1 MEQVDSTTSLDE
13 GAIRDAMGEAEE
25 AKPKPESARRAGRP
39 SQADALVKLARS
51 DVKLFHDGDTAYGIL
66 KLGRHSEVRPLLSKA
81 LRDWLFKAYFEQ
93 EKKAPSSEAVRAAI
107 NTLAGFARFGPKGQP
122 AEEHK
127 VFVRL
132 AESAGKIY
140 LDLADEHWRTV
151 EVDADGWRLIDDP
164 AAYGV
169 YFRRP
174 RGMLP
179 LPAPERGR
187 TIHDLRKFV
196 NIADHRDFVLLVAWL
211 IAAYR
216 PRGPYPIL
224 VLNGEQ
230 GSAKTGTSRCLRS
243 LVDPN
248 LSSVRAEPKDVGDL
262 MIAAVNG
269 WVVALDNLSHL
280 PPWLSD
286 ALCRLST
293 GGGLSKRELY
303 SDMDEVLLDAMRP
316 AIING
321 IEDLATRG
329 DLLDRASVH
338 TLPTI
343 PDDKRRPEDEMDA
356 EFEKMRP
363 GLLGALLDAVSCAL
377 QNVGNVRLDG
387 YPRMADFAKWVV
399 AAEPALPWASGEFLA
414 AYQTNRD
421 SANVVSLEAS
431 IVYSPLEAIGLPFEG
446 TASELLGQL
455 QDRLRDP
462 KKPPKGWPAN
472 ARSLSNALRR
482 LAPNLRRE
490 GIEVTFADKARPRK
504 IMVARSVKAG
514 NFASGA
520 SDSSG
525 KEGRENDS
533 DGADASDAN
542 CPDDGDR
549 F

>member
-1 MEQVDSTTSLDE
+1 
-13 GAIRDAMGEAEE
+13 MGEAAEVTLR
-25 AKPKPESARRAGRP
+25 SQGARRPERT
-39 SQADALVKLARS
+39 SQADILVELARS
-51 DVKLFHDGDTAYGIL
+51 NVKLFHNGDTAYGIL
-66 KLGRHSEVRPLLSKA
+66 KLGRHHEVRPLLSKA
-81 LRDWLFKAYFEQ
+81 FRDWLFKVYFEQ
-93 EKKAPSSEAVRAAI
+93 KKKAPSSEAVRAAI

-132 AESAGKIY
+132 AESGGKIY

-164 AAYGV
+164 AAHGV
-169 YFRRP
+169 HFIRP

-179 LPAPERGR
+179 LPSPERGR
-187 TIHDLRKFV
+187 SIDDLRKFV
-196 NIADHRDFVLLVAWL
+196 NVAEHRDFVLLVAWL
-211 IAAYR
+211 IAAFR

-248 LSSVRAEPKDVGDL
+248 LSSVRAEPKDAGDL

-321 IEDLATRG
+321 IEELATRG

-343 PDDKRRPEDEMDA
+343 PDDKRRPEDEMGA
-356 EFEKMRP
+356 EFERMRP

-377 QNVGNVRLDG
+377 QNVGNVRLNG

-414 AYQTNRD
+414 AYQTNRN

-431 IVYSPLEAIGLPFEG
+431 IIYSPLEAIGLPFEG
-446 TASELLGQL
+446 TASALLGKL
-455 QDRLRDP
+455 QDKLSDP
-462 KKPPKGWPAN
+462 NKPPKGWPAN

-504 IMVARSVKAG
+504 ITVARSVKAA
-514 NFASGA
+514 NFASLA
-520 SDSSG
+520 SASLG
-525 KEGRENDS
+525 KEGPENDS
-533 DGADASDAN
+533 DGADVSDAN
-542 CPDDGDR
+542 CRDDGDR